1 MHCAN
6 TLGESLEH
14 GRHLKTLALFT
25 GMTHIMPG
33 LYYHLWSTWLLR
45 NLITE
50 IFFDLDQYRRAWL
63 WTFVL
68 TVITDNGIVQKLQ
81 EALDWKNFVLG
92 MQETINFCT
101 LQWVAAYTD
110 VKCIIIALPLTIF
123 FSFFWLPLA
132 PSFSIGVAGNAYN

>member
-101 LQWVAAYTD
+101 TEFWWTTSVGCSLYRCKMYHHSITFD
-110 VKCIIIALPLTIF
+110 NFFLFFLTAF
-123 FSFFWLPLA
+123 SSFF
-132 PSFSIGVAGNAYN
+132 